1 MFAELTQVVTYC
13 ANFGTL
19 GQMKGGEQS
28 KAKRSVKEKFLP
40 THGI

>member
-1 MFAELTQVVTYC
+1 MFAELTQDC
-13 ANFGTL
+13 DLLCNFRTL

-28 KAKRSVKEKFLP
+28 KAESVKEKFLP